1 MRRNEVE
8 ACGGGA
14 GQGGGGVLRPR
25 RALVIHRSADVIC
38 DAFICAVAGN
48 GAIAHSPHYGAA
60 AVVVVVLLFK
70 RRVGDAAG
78 RRRVNKP
85 RSVRRV
91 NLSVSTLF
99 NPGPEIIFRLPA
111 DKRP

>member
-1 MRRNEVE
+1 M
-8 ACGGGA
+8 
-14 GQGGGGVLRPR
+14 
-25 RALVIHRSADVIC
+25 IHRRADVIC

-48 GAIAHSPHYGAA
+48 GAIAHSPHYGGAAAA

-85 RSVRRV
+85 WSVRRV